1 MKKNYTS
8 LILYIMDKVTFNN
21 LHVVNMKY
29 ELMERHVYKYGD
41 KLKIYIYLSGILKH
55 CDYLR

>member
-1 MKKNYTS
+1 
-8 LILYIMDKVTFNN
+8 MDKVTFNN